1 MLFKFEVKRILRGK
15 DWLGMCAG
23 MLVMIIAAII
33 NSIVVQPMFEG
44 SISIRYD
51 FYCGIS
57 QLMPFVFAP
66 SLGNYFT
73 KDYEDCSDSFY
84 RNVGIPFRKYY
95 MTRVLIVI
103 LVGIGIIS
111 LGTGG
116 YFLKEKIDMI
126 SGMSVLV
133 ILLLQY
139 IYVVLIVGIVAYCT
153 RKRITTIIFTIFG
166 TMLMSVINVLPIP
179 IFQGNLFL
187 LDSHSIIT
195 TNINEFIVLGDIK
208 KYLNNIVI
216 LMIWILVLFTIYYTI
231 IVYQKKRK
239 ER

>member
-1 MLFKFEVKRILRGK
+1 MLFKFEVKRMLRGK
-15 DWLGMCAG
+15 DWLGLIVG
-23 MLVMIIAAII
+23 MLVMITAAII

-44 SISIRYD
+44 SKSIRYD

-84 RNVGIPFRKYY
+84 SNIGIPLKKYY
-95 MTRVLIVI
+95 MMRVFVVI
-103 LVGIGIIS
+103 LVGIGVIS
-111 LGTGG
+111 LGTGI
-116 YFLKEKIDMI
+116 YFLKENVEVI
-126 SGMSVLV
+126 SGLSVLV
-133 ILLLQY
+133 VLLLQY
-139 IYVVLIVGIVAYCT
+139 IYVVLAVGIIANCT
-153 RKRITTIIFTIFG
+153 HKRITTIIFTIFG
-166 TMLMSVINVLPIP
+166 TMFISVINVLPIP
-179 IFQGNLFL
+179 ILQGNLFL
-187 LDSHSIIT
+187 LDNHSIIT
-195 TNINEFIVLGDIK
+195 KNINEFIILGDVN

-231 IVYQKKRK
+231 IIYQKKRK